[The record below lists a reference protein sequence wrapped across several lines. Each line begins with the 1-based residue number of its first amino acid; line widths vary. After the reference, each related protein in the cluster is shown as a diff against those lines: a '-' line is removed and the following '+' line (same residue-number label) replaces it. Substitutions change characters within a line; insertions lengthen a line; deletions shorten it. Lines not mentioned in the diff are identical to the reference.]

1 MRLVAEKKTIYE
13 EDEAHYAR
21 VKAKISNASSTLD
34 KRTRKSLAMEEMVAK
49 EGRDRS
55 KLDLD
60 HYSQEWPNI
69 CLSSMIG
76 RLDKVSKSI
85 YIHIY
90 MYMYRERE
98 RERTKT

>member
-1 MRLVAEKKTIYE
+1 MLESKRRFRTLVVLLTKE
-13 EDEAHYAR
+13 
-21 VKAKISNASSTLD
+21 L
-34 KRTRKSLAMEEMVAK
+34 TRKSLAMEEMVAK

-60 HYSQEWPNI
+60 HYSQEWPND

-85 YIHIY
+85 YIHIHVY
-90 MYMYRERE
+90 VCIERERE
-98 RERTKT
+98 REN